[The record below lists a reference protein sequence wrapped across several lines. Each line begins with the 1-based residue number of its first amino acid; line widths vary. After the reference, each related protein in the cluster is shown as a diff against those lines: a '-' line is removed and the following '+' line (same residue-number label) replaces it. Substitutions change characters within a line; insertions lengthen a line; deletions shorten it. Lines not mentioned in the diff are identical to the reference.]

1 MAAALNWLVEMFT
14 ANCLTVTLD
23 SCSSRSDKRPEEQR
37 KQNLP
42 RFVMR
47 HDTVRKRWPF
57 RGAALVISLV
67 SPPPKVPRSDNV
79 TRLMEPRRGSVKGP
93 ACGI

>member
-1 MAAALNWLVEMFT
+1 MAAALNWVVGMFA
-14 ANCLTVTLD
+14 ANCSTMTLD

-37 KQNLP
+37 KQNLQ

-57 RGAALVISLV
+57 RG
-67 SPPPKVPRSDNV
+67 PRSLSARFH
-79 TRLMEPRRGSVKGP
+79 RLRRSH
-93 ACGI
+93 AQIM